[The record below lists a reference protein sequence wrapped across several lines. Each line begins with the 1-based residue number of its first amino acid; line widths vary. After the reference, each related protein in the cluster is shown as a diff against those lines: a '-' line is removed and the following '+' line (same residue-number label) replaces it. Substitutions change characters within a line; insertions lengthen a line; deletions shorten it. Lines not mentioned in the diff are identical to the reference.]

1 MMTWFKVTIKNE
13 LSKNGKIVAD
23 VKADSA
29 TLYPNG
35 KAGFLIKE
43 YYTLYIMHDVLS
55 IDRY

>member
-1 MMTWFKVTIKNE
+1 MKFFKVTTKNE
-13 LSKNGKIVAD
+13 LSKNGKISFD

-43 YYTLYIMHDVLS
+43 HHTIYIVHDVLS
-55 IDRY
+55 VDRY

>member
-1 MMTWFKVTIKNE
+1 MTWFKVTLKNK
-13 LSKNGKIVAD
+13 LSRNGKITVD

-29 TLYPNG
+29 TLYPDG

-43 YYTLYIMHDVLS
+43 HCTIYIMHDVLS